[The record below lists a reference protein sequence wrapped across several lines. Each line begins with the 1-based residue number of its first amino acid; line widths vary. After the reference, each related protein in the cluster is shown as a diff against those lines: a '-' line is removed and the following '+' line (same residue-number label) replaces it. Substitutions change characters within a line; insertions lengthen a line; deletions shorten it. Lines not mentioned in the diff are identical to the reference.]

1 MTEIWN
7 SIPAGCVGYVVF
19 FMIGLFFPQVKL
31 ADLAAAFMR
40 GKSTT
45 DSK

>member
-1 MTEIWN
+1 MMEIWN

-31 ADLAAAFMR
+31 VDLAAVFAR

-45 DSK
+45 EPK

>member
-1 MTEIWN
+1 MMDIWN

-31 ADLAAAFMR
+31 ADLAAAFIR